1 MPRLPNDPLRQ
12 ATGLPYRFSSFRE
25 RRRSLKIS
33 DSADLPTGFEDLTPF
48 IGEWGMCETQDER
61 YQQRQKL
68 PMERLQAYYDAVTP
82 RLEAI
87 FDHLDRF
94 PFDKPLPA
102 SEALLF
108 RLVMGMSE
116 VAQAIEMYGQPRIPH
131 VPLGYSVQIEGLSH
145 G

>member
-1 MPRLPNDPLRQ
+1 M
-12 ATGLPYRFSSFRE
+12 T
-25 RRRSLKIS
+25 S
-33 DSADLPTGFEDLTPF
+33 DSTTLPPGFDDLTPF
-48 IGEWGMCETQDER
+48 IEEWGALETQNER

-68 PMERLQAYYDAVTP
+68 PVERLRAFYDAATP

-94 PFDKPLPA
+94 PFDEPLPA
-102 SEALLF
+102 AEALLF

-116 VAQAIEMYGQPRIPH
+116 VAQAIEMYGQARIPH
-131 VPLGYSVQIEGLSH
+131 VPSGYSVQIEGLSH